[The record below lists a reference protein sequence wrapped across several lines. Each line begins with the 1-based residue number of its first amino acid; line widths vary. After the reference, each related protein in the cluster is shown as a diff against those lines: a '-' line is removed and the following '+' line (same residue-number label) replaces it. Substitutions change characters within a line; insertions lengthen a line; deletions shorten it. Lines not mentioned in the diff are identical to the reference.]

1 MYVLQKSKWA
11 RCLKELEMFKKLFDA
26 IYVKTLHSIH
36 NCARN
41 ILDLGKTCR
50 ED

>member
-1 MYVLQKSKWA
+1 MCVLQKSKWA
-11 RCLKELEMFKKLFDA
+11 RCLKKLEVFKKLFVS
-26 IYVKTLHSIH
+26 IYSETLHSIH

-41 ILDLGKTCR
+41 ILYLGKTCR